1 MEPRIAQDSADFREL
16 REKGYIYV
24 DKTEQLY
31 RLANGID
38 IGGKLFFISRPR
50 RFGKSLMLST
60 LECLFRGQREL
71 FKGLAIDKLDYDWA
85 EYPVLHF
92 NFGTM
97 KVETLELFTQQFV
110 ERVSRSIEAAGGIY
124 NPAVTPDTNFADAI
138 QKLAKERGKPVV
150 VLIDEYD
157 APVGAAL
164 DDIEKAKA
172 IRAKL
177 SAFYGEIKNNA
188 AAIRFMM
195 MTGVTK
201 FTQLSVFSALNNL
214 NNLTL
219 DDRYATLLGYTDDE
233 LTTYFE
239 PAMRRHATVMGLS
252 YEDYREK
259 LRWWYNGY
267 RFARWNTTKVYNPCA
282 IGKTLGACTPE
293 FLGTWTSTGLTSV
306 VFHYFANNQLAEKN
320 YEHIESVSEE
330 DLDICELENI
340 QPTAML
346 YQGGYLTIKDY
357 RRSRFTLGIPDEE
370 VRRAFNTQLV
380 RKFAQKKDNDYRN
393 LLCDS
398 LSEGDIDTFLGRLS
412 DLYAHLTYGPKEE
425 HVQEFSFQRI
435 LYVLLTSDG
444 SFRVTAEDRQAQGRA
459 DLVAET
465 PERVFIFELKV
476 NGTPQDAIA
485 QIKEK
490 GYAEPYRHSGKE
502 VHLIGLSFDGETRRL
517 TGTVSEPL
525 A

>member
-239 PAMRRHATVMGLS
+239 PAMRRHAVVMGLS

-267 RFARWNTTKVYNPCA
+267 RFARWNTIKVYNPCA

>member
-60 LECLFRGQREL
+60 LECLFRGQRDL

-239 PAMRRHATVMGLS
+239 PAMRRHAVVMGLS

-267 RFARWNTTKVYNPCA
+267 RFARWNTIKVYNPCA

-306 VFHYFANNQLAEKN
+306 VFHYFANKQLAEKN

-444 SFRVTAEDRQAQGRA
+444 SFRVTAEDRQAHGRA